1 MASINLGRVVGDPG
15 PKGDRGTVWHLGTGV
30 TGQSTT
36 GTVFSGSGVE
46 SAALQ
51 DMYLNTNTDDFY
63 TCVLAGN
70 AATAKWAYA
79 GNLKGATGP
88 QGATG
93 PTGKVDSNTPVTF
106 ETAATETDINSGE
119 SLGTLMGKIKKS
131 ISTFRSAIGT
141 LSSLKTSAK
150 TSLVAAINEI
160 FAVNN
165 DLSQAVNGKANA
177 SHTHPTIQITD
188 FTEQLNNW
196 GAQANVRSA
205 NTAVSAN
212 SAGSVPWSGVSG
224 KPSSFTPS
232 SHTHDD
238 RYYTEAEMNNLLNQ
252 KITMQKTNYYTLG
265 TKSGITCHV
274 WAIYPTVTVEL
285 DGGITQSIAAWNAMT
300 IGTLPSKIRPPMDLI
315 FPIANQAG
323 GMYGLTVFIGTNGQV
338 QIANR
343 SNQNFEISGA
353 EIFTA
358 CTYCCAT

>member
-1 MASINLGRVVGDPG
+1 MPSINLGRVVGDPG

-93 PTGKVDSNTPVTF
+93 PTGVVDSNTPVTF

-160 FAVNN
+160 FAANN
-165 DLSQAVNGKANA
+165 DLWKKIYPVGSIYLSTNNTNPGTFWGGTWVAWGSGRVPVGVNTGDSNFNTVEKTGGESTHTLSVNEMPSHKHQIPAHSHSIG
-177 SHTHPTIQITD
+177 SHTHTIPQLSGSTDNVGEHQHEIITEFGAATDPNASPDAEKIMQIAGVNAGTKRWKAGKINAVGNHIH
-188 FTEQLNNW
+188 TVTTNASTT
-196 GAQANVRSA
+196 GSA
-205 NTAVSAN
+205 GNGSTGN
-212 SAGSVPWSGVSG
+212 SAAMDTGAMGNTVA
-224 KPSSFTPS
+224 
-232 SHTHDD
+232 H
-238 RYYTEAEMNNLLNQ
+238 NNLQ
-252 KITMQKTNYYTLG
+252 PY
-265 TKSGITCHV
+265 ITCYM
-274 WAIYPTVTVEL
+274 W
-285 DGGITQSIAAWNAMT
+285 
-300 IGTLPSKIRPPMDLI
+300 KR
-315 FPIANQAG
+315 
-323 GMYGLTVFIGTNGQV
+323 
-338 QIANR
+338 
-343 SNQNFEISGA
+343 
-353 EIFTA
+353 TA
-358 CTYCCAT
+358 